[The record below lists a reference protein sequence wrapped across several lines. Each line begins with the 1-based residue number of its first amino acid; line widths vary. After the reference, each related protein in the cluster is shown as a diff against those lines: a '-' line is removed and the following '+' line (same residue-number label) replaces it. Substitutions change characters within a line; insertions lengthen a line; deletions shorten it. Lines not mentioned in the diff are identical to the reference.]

1 MFSQI
6 EIAAVIVRLF
16 AHVCH
21 AMTFVAADC
30 DDHLFVLALD
40 LVAKSSKLDGIK
52 EQLKLSINSLS
63 SEVHKTALLQK
74 LYQTL

>member
-1 MFSQI
+1 M
-6 EIAAVIVRLF
+6 RLF

-40 LVAKSSKLDGIK
+40 LVAKSSKLGGIR